1 MALSALAAAA
11 IAAGIKVAAQK
22 ASDYS
27 AEKKQEKALD
37 ALDKSQRER
46 TETLAKE
53 SQRAAGQ
60 HVGAV
65 QQDATQTLQTPGGR
79 VSASGAKVLSGL
91 GNIAAEKGAQ
101 AAFQAQ
107 QLGSEGVLA
116 QQNALRSS
124 LTAEHNRKA
133 QEFSSGM
140 RSAGDTYQM
149 QSASGEGALSEDEQ
163 AQVAAQMA
171 PIILEA
177 LCWVARE
184 VLPGQWRDCRTFILF
199 GPHPTLRKLY
209 AKYGEATAVWIRP
222 RPWAKAAIRP
232 LFRYFARQ
240 GRHLNQKYPQ
250 LEVIQAVLP

>member
-11 IAAGIKVAAQK
+11 ISAGIQVAAQK
-22 ASDYS
+22 ASESS
-27 AEKKQEKALD
+27 AEKSREKAAKVQD
-37 ALDKSQRER
+37 EALRAQTR
-46 TETLAKE
+46 TLSKE
-53 SQRAAGQ
+53 AQRAAGRQ
-60 HVGAV
+60 VSEI
-65 QQDATQTLQTPGGR
+65 QQDVSQTMQTPGGQISAGGAR
-79 VSASGAKVLSGL
+79 VLQRLGESAGEAGAL
-91 GNIAAEKGAQ
+91 GAY
-101 AAFQAQ
+101 QAQ
-107 QLGSEGVLA
+107 QAATLQAERQRNELLSSMENRLA
-116 QQNALRSS
+116 Q
-124 LTAEHNRKA
+124 NREA
-133 QEFSSGM
+133 FSTGM
-140 RSAGDTYQM
+140 RSAGDTYAA
-149 QSASGEGALSEDEQ
+149 QSAAREGALSEDKQDQ
-163 AQVAAQMA
+163 AAMA
-171 PIILEA
+171 ELIFGA